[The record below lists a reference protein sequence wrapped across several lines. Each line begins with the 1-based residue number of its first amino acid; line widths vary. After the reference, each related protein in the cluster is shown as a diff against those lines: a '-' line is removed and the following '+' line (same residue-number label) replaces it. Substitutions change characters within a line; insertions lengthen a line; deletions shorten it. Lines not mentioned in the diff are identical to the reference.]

1 MKLEDYA
8 VEEMM
13 IEVEEFEI
21 EETEITIPE
30 GADDCSN
37 SIKMYLREIGK
48 VALLSAEEEIALAK
62 RIEAGDG
69 EAKKQLVE
77 ANLRLSVSVAKK
89 YIGCGIPLLDLIQE
103 GNLGLMKAAEK
114 YDYTKGFRFS
124 TYATWWIKQAISRAI
139 ADQAKT
145 IRIPAHIV
153 ESVNKLRKVQRE
165 MTAALGKEPTNKQL
179 AVAMKVDEKTIVEW
193 FSYMGDTTSLD
204 VQVGDEEDTTIG
216 SLIEDTSCV
225 NPADVVLSED
235 MARVLDSVLDT
246 LPTKEADIVRYRF
259 GLIDGNAKTLE
270 EVGQIYNL
278 SRERIRQLEAKAL
291 RKLRNPVRAK
301 MLKEVF
307 A

>member
-1 MKLEDYA
+1 M
-8 VEEMM
+8 EEIM
-13 IEVEEFEI
+13 VDAEEFEI
-21 EETEITIPE
+21 EETEINIPE
-30 GADDCSN
+30 VTDDCSN

-62 RIEAGDG
+62 RIEAGDE

-77 ANLRLSVSVAKK
+77 ANLRLSVSVAKR
-89 YIGCGIPLLDLIQE
+89 YIGCGIPFLDLIQE
-103 GNLGLMKAAEK
+103 GNIGLIKAAEK

-124 TYATWWIKQAISRAI
+124 TYATWWIKQTISRAI
-139 ADQAKT
+139 ADQSKT

-179 AVAMKVDEKTIVEW
+179 AIAMKVDEKTIAEW

-225 NPADVVLSED
+225 NPADVVMSED
-235 MARVLDSVLDT
+235 MAHILDSVLDT
-246 LPTKEADIVRYRF
+246 LPAKEADIVRYRF
-259 GLIDGNAKTLE
+259 GLMDGNAKTLE
-270 EVGQIYNL
+270 EVGQIYSL

>member
-1 MKLEDYA
+1 M
-8 VEEMM
+8 EENM
-13 IEVEEFEI
+13 IDVEEFEI
-21 EETEITIPE
+21 EETEIDIPE
-30 GADDCSN
+30 GTDDCSN

-62 RIEAGDG
+62 RIEAGDE

-77 ANLRLSVSVAKK
+77 ANLRLSVSVAKR

-103 GNLGLMKAAEK
+103 GNIGLIKAAEK

-124 TYATWWIKQAISRAI
+124 TYATWWIKQTISRAI
-139 ADQAKT
+139 ADQSKT

-179 AVAMKVDEKTIVEW
+179 AIAMKVDEKTIAEW

-225 NPADVVLSED
+225 NPADVVMSED
-235 MARVLDSVLDT
+235 MARILDSVLDT
-246 LPTKEADIVRYRF
+246 LPAKEADIVRYRF
-259 GLIDGNAKTLE
+259 GLMDGNAKTLE
-270 EVGQIYNL
+270 EVGQIYSL

>member
-1 MKLEDYA
+1 MEEIMID
-8 VEEMM
+8 VEE
-13 IEVEEFEI
+13 IEG
-21 EETEITIPE
+21 TEIDIPE
-30 GADDCSN
+30 VTDDCSN

-62 RIEAGDG
+62 RIEAGDE

-77 ANLRLSVSVAKK
+77 ANLRLSVSVAKR

-103 GNLGLMKAAEK
+103 GNIGLIKAAEK

-124 TYATWWIKQAISRAI
+124 TYATWWIKQTISRAI
-139 ADQAKT
+139 ADQSKT

-179 AVAMKVDEKTIVEW
+179 AIAMKVDEKTIAEW

-225 NPADVVLSED
+225 NPADVVMSED
-235 MARVLDSVLDT
+235 MAHILDSVLDT
-246 LPTKEADIVRYRF
+246 LPAKEADIVRYRF
-259 GLIDGNAKTLE
+259 GLMDGNAKTLE

>member
-1 MKLEDYA
+1 M
-8 VEEMM
+8 EENM
-13 IEVEEFEI
+13 IDVEEFEI

-30 GADDCSN
+30 VTDDCSN

-62 RIEAGDG
+62 RIEAGDE

-77 ANLRLSVSVAKK
+77 ANLRLSVSVAKR

-103 GNLGLMKAAEK
+103 GNIGLIKAAEK

-124 TYATWWIKQAISRAI
+124 TYATWWIKQTISRAI
-139 ADQAKT
+139 ADQSKT

-179 AVAMKVDEKTIVEW
+179 AIAMKVDEKTIAEW

-225 NPADVVLSED
+225 NPADVVISED
-235 MARVLDSVLDT
+235 MARVLESVLDT
-246 LPTKEADIVRYRF
+246 LPAKEADIVRYRF
-259 GLIDGNAKTLE
+259 GLMDGNAKTLE
-270 EVGQIYNL
+270 EVGQIYSL

>member
-1 MKLEDYA
+1 M
-8 VEEMM
+8 EEIM
-13 IEVEEFEI
+13 IDVEEFEI
-21 EETEITIPE
+21 EETEIDIPE
-30 GADDCSN
+30 DTDDCSN

-62 RIEAGDG
+62 RIETGDE

-77 ANLRLSVSVAKK
+77 ANLRLSVSVAKR

-103 GNLGLMKAAEK
+103 GNIGLIKAAEK

-124 TYATWWIKQAISRAI
+124 TYATWWIKQSISRAI
-139 ADQAKT
+139 ADQSKT

-179 AVAMKVDEKTIVEW
+179 AIAMKVDEKTIAEW

-204 VQVGDEEDTTIG
+204 VQVGDEEDATIG
-216 SLIEDTSCV
+216 SLIEDTSCI
-225 NPADVVLSED
+225 NPADVVMSED
-235 MARVLDSVLDT
+235 MTHILDSVLDT
-246 LPTKEADIVRYRF
+246 LPAKEADIVRYRF
-259 GLIDGNAKTLE
+259 GLMDGNAKTLE

>member
-1 MKLEDYA
+1 M
-8 VEEMM
+8 EEIM
-13 IEVEEFEI
+13 IDVEEFEI
-21 EETEITIPE
+21 EETEIDIPE
-30 GADDCSN
+30 VTDDCSN

-62 RIEAGDG
+62 RIEAGDE

-77 ANLRLSVSVAKK
+77 ANLRLSVSVAKR

-103 GNLGLMKAAEK
+103 GNIGLIKAAEK

-124 TYATWWIKQAISRAI
+124 TYATWWIKQSISRAI
-139 ADQAKT
+139 ADQSKT

-179 AVAMKVDEKTIVEW
+179 AIAMKVDEKTIAEW

-225 NPADVVLSED
+225 NPADVVMSED
-235 MARVLDSVLDT
+235 MARVLESVLDT
-246 LPTKEADIVRYRF
+246 LPAKEADIVRYRF
-259 GLIDGNAKTLE
+259 GLMDGNAKTLE
-270 EVGQIYNL
+270 EVGQIYSL

>member
-1 MKLEDYA
+1 M
-8 VEEMM
+8 EENM
-13 IEVEEFEI
+13 IDVEEFEI
-21 EETEITIPE
+21 EETEIDIPKDT
-30 GADDCSN
+30 DDCSN

-62 RIEAGDG
+62 RIEAGDE

-77 ANLRLSVSVAKK
+77 ANLRLSVSVAKR

-103 GNLGLMKAAEK
+103 GNIGLIKAAEK

-124 TYATWWIKQAISRAI
+124 TYATWWIKQTISRAI
-139 ADQAKT
+139 ADQSKT

-179 AVAMKVDEKTIVEW
+179 AIAMKVDEKTIAEW

-225 NPADVVLSED
+225 NPADVVMSED
-235 MARVLDSVLDT
+235 MARVLENVLDT
-246 LPTKEADIVRYRF
+246 LPAKEADIVRYRF
-259 GLIDGNAKTLE
+259 GLMDGNAKTLE
-270 EVGQIYNL
+270 EVGQIYSL

>member
-1 MKLEDYA
+1 M
-8 VEEMM
+8 EEIM
-13 IEVEEFEI
+13 IDVEEFEI

-30 GADDCSN
+30 GTDDCSN

-62 RIEAGDG
+62 RIEAGDE

-77 ANLRLSVSVAKK
+77 ANLRLSVSVAKR

-103 GNLGLMKAAEK
+103 GNIGLIKAAEK

-139 ADQAKT
+139 ADQSKT

-179 AVAMKVDEKTIVEW
+179 AVAMKVDEKTIAEW

-204 VQVGDEEDTTIG
+204 IQVGDEEDTTIG

-225 NPADVVLSED
+225 NPADVVISED
-235 MARVLDSVLDT
+235 VAHILDSVLDT
-246 LPTKEADIVRYRF
+246 LPPKEADIVRYRF
-259 GLIDGNAKTLE
+259 GLMDGNAKTLE

-278 SRERIRQLEAKAL
+278 SRERIRQLENKAL

>member
-1 MKLEDYA
+1 M
-8 VEEMM
+8 EEIM
-13 IEVEEFEI
+13 IDVEEFEI
-21 EETEITIPE
+21 EETEIAIPE
-30 GADDCSN
+30 GTDDCSN

-77 ANLRLSVSVAKK
+77 ANLRLSVSVAKR

-103 GNLGLMKAAEK
+103 GNIGLIKAAEK

-124 TYATWWIKQAISRAI
+124 TYATWWIKQSISRAI
-139 ADQAKT
+139 ADQSKT

-179 AVAMKVDEKTIVEW
+179 AIAMKVDEKTIAEW

-225 NPADVVLSED
+225 NPADVVISED
-235 MARVLDSVLDT
+235 MVHILDSVLDT
-246 LPTKEADIVRYRF
+246 LPAKEADIVRYRF
-259 GLIDGNAKTLE
+259 GLMDGNAKTLE

>member
-1 MKLEDYA
+1 MD
-8 VEEMM
+8 M
-13 IEVEEFEI
+13 IMEVEEFEI
-21 EETEITIPE
+21 DTEIE
-30 GADDCSN
+30 EVDVEVNDDCSN

-48 VALLSAEEEIALAK
+48 IALLTADEEIELAK
-62 RIEAGDG
+62 RIEAGDE
-69 EAKKQLVE
+69 EAKKHLVE
-77 ANLRLSVSVAKK
+77 ANLRLSVSVAKR
-89 YIGCGIPLLDLIQE
+89 YIGCGISFLDLIQE

-124 TYATWWIKQAISRAI
+124 TYATWWIKQTISRAI
-139 ADQAKT
+139 ADQSKT

-165 MTAALGKEPTNKQL
+165 MTAALGKEPTNSQL
-179 AVAMKVDEKTIVEW
+179 AIAMKVDEKTIVEW

-225 NPADVVLSED
+225 NPADVVLAED
-235 MARVLDSVLDT
+235 QAATLDLVLST
-246 LPTKEADIVRYRF
+246 LPQKEADIVRYRF
-259 GLIDGNAKTLE
+259 GLMDGNAKTLE

-291 RKLRNPVRAK
+291 RKLRHPVRSK
-301 MLKEVF
+301 MLKEAIAF
-307 A
+307 

>member
-1 MKLEDYA
+1 MDEITID
-8 VEEMM
+8 VE
-13 IEVEEFEI
+13 EI
-21 EETEITIPE
+21 EETEIDILE
-30 GADDCSN
+30 GTDDCSN

-48 VALLSAEEEIALAK
+48 IALLSAEEEIALAK
-62 RIEAGDG
+62 RIEAGDE

-77 ANLRLSVSVAKK
+77 ANLRLSVSVAKR

-103 GNLGLMKAAEK
+103 GNIGLIKAAEK

-124 TYATWWIKQAISRAI
+124 TYATWWIKQTISRAI
-139 ADQAKT
+139 ADQSKT

-179 AVAMKVDEKTIVEW
+179 AIAMKVDEKTIAEW

-225 NPADVVLSED
+225 NPADVVISED
-235 MARVLDSVLDT
+235 MAHIRDSGLDT
-246 LPTKEADIVRYRF
+246 LPAKEADIVRYRF
-259 GLIDGNAKTLE
+259 GLMDGNAKTLE

>member
-1 MKLEDYA
+1 M
-8 VEEMM
+8 EEIM
-13 IEVEEFEI
+13 VDAEEFEI
-21 EETEITIPE
+21 EETEINIPE
-30 GADDCSN
+30 VTDDCSN

-62 RIEAGDG
+62 RIEAGDE

-77 ANLRLSVSVAKK
+77 ANLRLSVSVAKR
-89 YIGCGIPLLDLIQE
+89 YIGCGIPFLDLIQE
-103 GNLGLMKAAEK
+103 GNIGLIKAAEK

-124 TYATWWIKQAISRAI
+124 TYATWWIKQTISRAI
-139 ADQAKT
+139 ADQSKT

-179 AVAMKVDEKTIVEW
+179 AIAMKVDEKTIAEW

-225 NPADVVLSED
+225 NPADVVMSED
-235 MARVLDSVLDT
+235 MAHILDSVLDT
-246 LPTKEADIVRYRF
+246 LPAKEADIVRYRF
-259 GLIDGNAKTLE
+259 GLMDGNAKTLE

>member
-1 MKLEDYA
+1 MEEIMID
-8 VEEMM
+8 VEE
-13 IEVEEFEI
+13 IEI
-21 EETEITIPE
+21 EETEIDIPE
-30 GADDCSN
+30 VTDDCSN

-62 RIEAGDG
+62 RIEAGDE

-77 ANLRLSVSVAKK
+77 ANLRLSVSVAKR

-103 GNLGLMKAAEK
+103 GNIGLIKAAEK

-124 TYATWWIKQAISRAI
+124 TYATWWIKQSISRAI
-139 ADQAKT
+139 ADQSKT

-165 MTAALGKEPTNKQL
+165 MTATLGKEPTNKQL
-179 AVAMKVDEKTIVEW
+179 AIAMKVDEKTIAEW

-225 NPADVVLSED
+225 NPADVVISED
-235 MARVLDSVLDT
+235 MARVLESVLDT
-246 LPTKEADIVRYRF
+246 LPAKEADIVRYRF
-259 GLIDGNAKTLE
+259 GLMDGNAKTLE
-270 EVGQIYNL
+270 EVGQIYSL

>member
-1 MKLEDYA
+1 MVDA
-8 VEEMM
+8 
-13 IEVEEFEI
+13 EEFEI
-21 EETEITIPE
+21 EETEINIPE
-30 GADDCSN
+30 VTDDCSN

-62 RIEAGDG
+62 RIEAGDE

-77 ANLRLSVSVAKK
+77 ANLRLSVSVAKR
-89 YIGCGIPLLDLIQE
+89 YIGCGIPFLDLIQE
-103 GNLGLMKAAEK
+103 GNIGLIKAAEK

-124 TYATWWIKQAISRAI
+124 TYATWWIKQTISRAI
-139 ADQAKT
+139 ADQSKT

-179 AVAMKVDEKTIVEW
+179 AIAMKVDEKTIAEW

-225 NPADVVLSED
+225 NPADVVMSED
-235 MARVLDSVLDT
+235 MAHILDSVLDT
-246 LPTKEADIVRYRF
+246 LPAKEADIVRYRF
-259 GLIDGNAKTLE
+259 GLMDGNAKTLE

>member
-1 MKLEDYA
+1 MEEIMID
-8 VEEMM
+8 VEE
-13 IEVEEFEI
+13 IEI
-21 EETEITIPE
+21 EETEIDIPE
-30 GADDCSN
+30 VTDDCSN

-62 RIEAGDG
+62 RIEAGDE

-77 ANLRLSVSVAKK
+77 ANLRLSVSVAKR

-103 GNLGLMKAAEK
+103 GNIGLIKAAEK

-124 TYATWWIKQAISRAI
+124 TYATWWIKQSISRAI
-139 ADQAKT
+139 ADQSKT

-179 AVAMKVDEKTIVEW
+179 AIAMKVDEKTIAEW

-225 NPADVVLSED
+225 NPADVVISED
-235 MARVLDSVLDT
+235 MARVLESVLDT
-246 LPTKEADIVRYRF
+246 LPAKEADIVRYRF
-259 GLIDGNAKTLE
+259 GLMDGNAKTLE
-270 EVGQIYNL
+270 EVGQIYSL

>member
-1 MKLEDYA
+1 
-8 VEEMM
+8 M
-13 IEVEEFEI
+13 IDVEEFEI

-30 GADDCSN
+30 GTDDCSN

-62 RIEAGDG
+62 RIEAGDE

-77 ANLRLSVSVAKK
+77 ANLRLSVSVAKR
-89 YIGCGIPLLDLIQE
+89 YIGCGIPFLDLIQE
-103 GNLGLMKAAEK
+103 GNIGLIKAAEK

-124 TYATWWIKQAISRAI
+124 TYATWWIKQTISRAI
-139 ADQAKT
+139 ADQSKT

-179 AVAMKVDEKTIVEW
+179 AIAMKVDEKTIAEW

-225 NPADVVLSED
+225 NPADVVMSED
-235 MARVLDSVLDT
+235 MAHILDSVLDT
-246 LPTKEADIVRYRF
+246 LPAKEADIVRYRF
-259 GLIDGNAKTLE
+259 GLMDGNAKTLE

>member
-1 MKLEDYA
+1 MEEIMID
-8 VEEMM
+8 VE
-13 IEVEEFEI
+13 EI
-21 EETEITIPE
+21 EETEIDIPE
-30 GADDCSN
+30 VTDDCSN

-62 RIEAGDG
+62 RIEAGDE

-77 ANLRLSVSVAKK
+77 ANLRLSVSVAKR

-103 GNLGLMKAAEK
+103 GNIGLIKAAEK

-124 TYATWWIKQAISRAI
+124 TYATWWIKQSISRAI
-139 ADQAKT
+139 ADQSKT

-179 AVAMKVDEKTIVEW
+179 AIAMKVDEKTIAEW

-225 NPADVVLSED
+225 NPADVVMSED
-235 MARVLDSVLDT
+235 MARVLESVLDT
-246 LPTKEADIVRYRF
+246 LPAKEADIVRYRF
-259 GLIDGNAKTLE
+259 GLMDGNAKTLE
-270 EVGQIYNL
+270 EVGQIYSL

>member
-1 MKLEDYA
+1 MD
-8 VEEMM
+8 M
-13 IEVEEFEI
+13 IMEVEDFELDTDI
-21 EETEITIPE
+21 EEIDVEV
-30 GADDCSN
+30 DSDCSN

-48 VALLSAEEEIALAK
+48 IALLTADEEIELAK
-62 RIEAGDG
+62 RIEKGDQ

-77 ANLRLSVSVAKK
+77 ANLRLSVSVAKR
-89 YIGCGIPLLDLIQE
+89 YIGCGISFLDLIQE

-124 TYATWWIKQAISRAI
+124 TYATWWIKQTISRAI
-139 ADQAKT
+139 ADQSKT

-153 ESVNKLRKVQRE
+153 ENVNKLRKVQRE
-165 MTAALGKEPTNKQL
+165 MTAALGKEPTNSQL
-179 AVAMKVDEKTIVEW
+179 AIAMKVDEKTIVEW

-225 NPADVVLSED
+225 NPADVVLAED
-235 MARVLDSVLDT
+235 QAATLDLVLST
-246 LPTKEADIVRYRF
+246 LPQKEAGIVRYRF
-259 GLIDGNAKTLE
+259 GLMDGNAKTLE

-291 RKLRNPVRAK
+291 RKLRHPVRSK
-301 MLKEVF
+301 MLKDAIAF
-307 A
+307 